1 MGAFGGEL
9 GQLSVSFRSFCGDE
23 MIKYI
28 YTDILGVLKYFPGA
42 VLIGVP
48 LSLGIVFAVNRWRGK
63 RGKDEISVLPKVLFG
78 IYLMVMFLITFFS
91 RESGSRI
98 GVDLELFSTW
108 GINERNNA
116 FVIENVLLFL
126 PYGFVSCLALKPFRK
141 ILPCTALGMLTSLC
155 IECLQLVTRRG
166 YFQLDDILT
175 NTLGALLGCL
185 CCRLVFRKRL
195 QD

>member
-1 MGAFGGEL
+1 
-9 GQLSVSFRSFCGDE
+9 

-28 YTDILGVLKYFPGA
+28 YMDILGVLKYFPGA
-42 VLIGVP
+42 VLAGLP
-48 LSLGIVFAVNRWRGK
+48 LSLGIVFTLNRWRGK
-63 RGKDEISVLPKVLFG
+63 HGKAEVSVLPKVLFG

-116 FVIENVLLFL
+116 FVIENILLFL
-126 PYGFVSCLALKPFRK
+126 PYGFVSCLALKPFRR
-141 ILPCTALGMLTSLC
+141 ILPCTVLGMLTSLC
-155 IECLQLVTRRG
+155 IECLQLITQRG

-185 CCRLVFRKRL
+185 CCRLVFGKRL
-195 QD
+195 QP